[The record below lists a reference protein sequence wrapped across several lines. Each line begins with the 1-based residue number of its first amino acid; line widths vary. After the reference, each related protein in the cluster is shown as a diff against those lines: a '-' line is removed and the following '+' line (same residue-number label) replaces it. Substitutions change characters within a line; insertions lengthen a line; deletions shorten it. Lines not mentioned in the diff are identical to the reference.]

1 MPTVLL
7 NFDVSVTMNR
17 RQLTAV
23 LRLSGSEISSLCELV
38 NLELVVVGEVVF
50 MATRRRALA
59 CRQVTEDMITPSF
72 PACASILNRCCLC
85 LLFMSLPQILSYCA
99 PPPSPPLESPPPSL
113 CLSTKNLWPP
123 ARLLRSGSLFFAR
136 VVSVK

>member
-99 PPPSPPLESPPPSL
+99 PPIPPIRVPSPFLMSFDEKSLATRQASPFWL
-113 CLSTKNLWPP
+113 
-123 ARLLRSGSLFFAR
+123 AFFCTGCKR
-136 VVSVK
+136 